1 MLPHHQKVLNE
12 QKNELDK
19 SNKPSE
25 DIKDEESKV
34 PVDDEINALK
44 KNVVKS
50 KTNKP
55 SDEKSIAKT
64 NLMF

>member
-1 MLPHHQKVLNE
+1 M
-12 QKNELDK
+12 
-19 SNKPSE
+19 
-25 DIKDEESKV
+25 
-34 PVDDEINALK
+34 DDEINALK

-64 NLMF
+64 KPDVLTKNENTTVEEKSDKDDKEELKSQEISEKKEK